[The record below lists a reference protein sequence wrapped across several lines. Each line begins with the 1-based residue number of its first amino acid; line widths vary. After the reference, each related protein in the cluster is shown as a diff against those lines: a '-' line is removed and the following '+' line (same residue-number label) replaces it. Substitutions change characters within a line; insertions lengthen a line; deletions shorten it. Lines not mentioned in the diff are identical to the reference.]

1 MKPIP
6 YMNIKPDDF
15 ILAYGRTE
23 DRYNCVTL
31 LRCIFN
37 DRRIDNIDDAD
48 YYKIDAKCYQNNTHF
63 GEGTFTVTEFTV
75 AEFGDKSNII
85 SGFSTSYEFY
95 LLDHNEILLYIT
107 PLNL

>member
-1 MKPIP
+1 
-6 YMNIKPDDF
+6 MNIMRKLYVDTCL
-15 ILAYGRTE
+15 IIAYFHANEPNNQHQRSINFFE
-23 DRYNCVTL
+23 RLDL
-31 LRCIFN
+31 L
-37 DRRIDNIDDAD
+37 DNIELF
-48 YYKIDAKCYQNNTHF
+48 IS
-63 GEGTFTVTEFTV
+63 EFTVTEFTV